1 MSTFI
6 LRKLLATFVIVLI
19 GWLVGKLKWLG
30 ECDVAHTLSN
40 ATYYIFVP
48 ALLFRT
54 TARIDLAAMP
64 WGTLVA
70 VFVPL
75 VMMPLV
81 AYARLRLRRSRT
93 APHCRPP
100 YRRCGPSARCSATR
114 CRSESRWRRRCSA
127 RRGSRST
134 WPS

>member
-6 LRKLLATFVIVLI
+6 LLKLLATFVIVLL
-19 GWLVGKLKWLG
+19 GWLVGKLKRLG
-30 ECDVAHTLSN
+30 EGDVAPTLSN
-40 ATYYIFVP
+40 ATYHIFVP

-81 AYARLRLRRSRT
+81 AYARLHLRRSRT
-93 APHCRPP
+93 ALPTAAPAVRAI
-100 YRRCGPSARCSATR
+100 SAVFAPEIFRDFFK
-114 CRSESRWRRRCSA
+114 
-127 RRGSRST
+127 
-134 WPS
+134 

>member
-30 ECDVAHTLSN
+30 EGDVAHTLSN
-40 ATYYIFVP
+40 ATCYIFVP

-64 WGTLVA
+64 RDTLVA

-75 VMMPLV
+75 VTMPLV
-81 AYARLRLRRSRT
+81 AYAWQRLRRSRT
-93 APHCRPP
+93 ALPTAAPAVRAI
-100 YRRCGPSARCSATR
+100 SAVFAPEIFRDFFK
-114 CRSESRWRRRCSA
+114 
-127 RRGSRST
+127 
-134 WPS
+134 